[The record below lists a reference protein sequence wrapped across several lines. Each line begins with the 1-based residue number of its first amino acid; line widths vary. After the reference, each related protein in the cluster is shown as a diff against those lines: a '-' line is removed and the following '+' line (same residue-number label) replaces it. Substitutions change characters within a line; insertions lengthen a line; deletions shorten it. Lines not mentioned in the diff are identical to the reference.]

1 MKDCRTGASDSYEK
15 FSGEFFRIARSR
27 AKGDKM
33 KKIGV
38 LALQGGVDEH
48 IAALLAASEKCGIP
62 VKIVEVRNLAD
73 MESIDGII
81 IPGGESTTI
90 AKLMDRAGI
99 FNKVAQVRK
108 IMGTC
113 AGAILLAKKVEGATL
128 EQRYLALMDI
138 EIERNAYGRQLDSFE
153 ANLTTVFGTLPGVF
167 IRAPKMR
174 VAGKGVQP
182 MAFHGDDVVA
192 AYQKKEKE
200 GKHYLA
206 LTFHPELTTTRFH
219 EFFIKL

>member
-1 MKDCRTGASDSYEK
+1 
-15 FSGEFFRIARSR
+15 
-27 AKGDKM
+27 M

-48 IAALLAASEKCGIP
+48 IAALLSASEKISTP
-62 VKIVEVRNLAD
+62 IQIVEVRNPSD
-73 MESIDGII
+73 MDALDGII

-90 AKLMDRAGI
+90 AKLMERAGI
-99 FNKVAQVRK
+99 WNKVSSMRK

-113 AGAILLAKKVEGATL
+113 AGAILLAKKVEGSSL
-128 EQRYLALMDI
+128 EQRFLALMDI

-153 ANLTTVFGTLPGVF
+153 ANLTTVFGTLSGVF
-167 IRAPKMR
+167 IRAPRMH
-174 VAGKGVQP
+174 VSGKGVQP
-182 MAFHGDDVVA
+182 MAFYGDHVVA
-192 AYQKKEKE
+192 AYQKKLDR
-200 GKHYLA
+200 HYLA

>member
-1 MKDCRTGASDSYEK
+1 
-15 FSGEFFRIARSR
+15 
-27 AKGDKM
+27 M

-48 IAALLAASEKCGIP
+48 IAALLSASEKISTP
-62 VKIVEVRNLAD
+62 IQIVEVRNPSD
-73 MESIDGII
+73 MDGLDGII

-90 AKLMDRAGI
+90 SKLMERAGI
-99 FNKVAQVRK
+99 FSKVGQVRK

-113 AGAILLAKKVEGATL
+113 AGAVLLAKKVQGSSL
-128 EQRYLALMDI
+128 EQRFLSVMDI

-167 IRAPKMR
+167 IRAPKMH
-174 VAGKGVQP
+174 VSGKGVQP
-182 MAFHGDDVVA
+182 MAFYGNDIVA
-192 AYQKKEKE
+192 AYQKKLD
-200 GKHYLA
+200 KHYLA
-206 LTFHPELTTTRFH
+206 MTFHPELTTTRFH